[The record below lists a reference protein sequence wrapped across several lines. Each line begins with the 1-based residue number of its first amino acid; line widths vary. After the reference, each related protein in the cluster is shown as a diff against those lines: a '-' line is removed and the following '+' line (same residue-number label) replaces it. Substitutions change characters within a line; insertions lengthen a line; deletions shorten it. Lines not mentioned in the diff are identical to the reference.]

1 MPVTPEVLKGNELF
15 GALSSEELERM
26 SKMIFIRGYKAG
38 RTLFYEDTPGE
49 VMYLVQSGA
58 VGIYKIGADKQ
69 ELLLATVGPGSFF
82 GEMSLL
88 DERPRSASAKILED
102 AELVVITKKAFEQ
115 MLETDPGITS
125 KILIGMLKAVF
136 KRLRAT
142 DEKFKDLVSRG

>member
-1 MPVTPEVLKGNELF
+1 MPVSTEVLGSNQLF
-15 GALSSEELERM
+15 GSLSAEELERM

-49 VMYLVQSGA
+49 VMYLVQAGS
-58 VGIYKIGADKQ
+58 VGIYKTGTDKK

-88 DERPRSASAKILED
+88 DDQPRSATAKVAED

-125 KILIGMLKAVF
+125 KILIALLKAVF
-136 KRLRAT
+136 QRLRAT
-142 DEKFKDLVSRG
+142 DEKFKNLISTG